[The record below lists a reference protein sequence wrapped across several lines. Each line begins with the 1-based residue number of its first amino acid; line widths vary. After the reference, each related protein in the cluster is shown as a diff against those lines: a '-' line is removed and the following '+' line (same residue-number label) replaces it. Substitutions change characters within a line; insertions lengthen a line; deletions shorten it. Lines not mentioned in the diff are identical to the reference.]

1 MALAAYLNPG
11 ADLAATIDCVK
22 LSETLGYDSAWVTHG
37 LGRDSFL
44 VLAAYAAATS
54 RIGLGNGVVPIYPRH
69 PVSMAQAALTLSELS
84 AGRFRLGI
92 GVSHQAMI
100 SGMLGLGLVEPLA
113 VMREY
118 VAVLRG
124 ALAGAAAFEGKHY
137 RAHWTLALPTR
148 PAAPP
153 IYLATLGPKMCELAG
168 EIADGAILWLCP
180 PDYVRDVA
188 VPAMERGRR
197 RAGKTLDGFVIAS
210 AVPLAVTSD
219 RAAALAAF
227 RTELTR
233 YIALP
238 FYRTM
243 MEAGG
248 LRVALASYDRDGVV
262 PEAMANTLGGIGDAA
277 IARAYLES
285 YRRAGVTLPAVRPI
299 TFPDAP
305 WYRRTLEEA
314 ARW

>member
-11 ADLAATIDCVK
+11 ADLAAMVDCVK

-44 VLAAYAAATS
+44 VLAAYAAATT

-69 PVSMAQAALTLSELS
+69 PVSMAQASLTLSELS

-148 PAAPP
+148 PPAPP

-219 RAAALAAF
+219 RASALAAF

-248 LRVALASYDRDGVV
+248 LREALASYDRDGVV

>member
-1 MALAAYLNPG
+1 MAAARLATFISPG
-11 ADLAATIDCVK
+11 GDFAAAVDLVRRAE
-22 LSETLGYDSAWVTHG
+22 SLGYESAWVTHG

-44 VLAAYAAATS
+44 VLAAYGQATS

-69 PVSMAQAALTLSELS
+69 PVVMAQAALTLNEQVR
-84 AGRFRLGI
+84 GRFTLGV
-92 GVSHQAMI
+92 GVSHRASMDA
-100 SGMLGLGLVEPLA
+100 MLGVPIKEPLA

-124 ALAGAAAFEGKHY
+124 ALGAGADFEGKYY
-137 RAHWTLALPTR
+137 RAHWSLALPTR
-148 PAAPP
+148 PPAPP

-180 PDYVRDVA
+180 PEYVRDVA
-188 VPAMERGRR
+188 RPAIERGRR

-210 AVPLAVTSD
+210 AVPLAVTDD

-227 RTELTR
+227 RAELTR

-238 FYRTM
+238 FYRNM

-248 LRVALASYDRDGVV
+248 LREALAAYDRDSVV
-262 PEAMANTLGGIGDAA
+262 PESMATTLGGIGDAPP
-277 IARAYLES
+277 ARAYLES
-285 YRRAGVTLPAVRPI
+285 YPPARVTL
-299 TFPDAP
+299 
-305 WYRRTLEEA
+305 
-314 ARW
+314 

>member
-1 MALAAYLNPG
+1 VTVAAYLNPG
-11 ADLAATIDCVK
+11 GDLAATIDCVK
-22 LSETLGYDSAWVTHG
+22 LSESLGYDSVWVTHG

-44 VLAAYAAATS
+44 VLGAYANVTS

-84 AGRFRLGI
+84 GGRFRLGI

-100 SGMLGLGLVEPLA
+100 GGMLGLGLVEPLA

-124 ALAGAAAFEGKHY
+124 ALAGSAAFEGKHY

-148 PAAPP
+148 PPAPP

-197 RAGKTLDGFVIAS
+197 RAGKTLDGFVVAS
-210 AVPLAVTSD
+210 AVPLAVTGD
-219 RAAALAAF
+219 RSAALAAF
-227 RTELTR
+227 RAELTR

-248 LRVALASYDRDGVV
+248 LREALASYDRDGVV
-262 PEAMANTLGGIGDAA
+262 PESMANTLGGIGDAA
-277 IARAYLES
+277 TARAYLDS